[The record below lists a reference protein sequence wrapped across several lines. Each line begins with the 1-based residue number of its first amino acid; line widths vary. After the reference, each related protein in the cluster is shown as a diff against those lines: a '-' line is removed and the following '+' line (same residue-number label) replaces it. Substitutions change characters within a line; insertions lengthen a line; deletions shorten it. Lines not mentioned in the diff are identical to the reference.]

1 MKQEGL
7 SYFTD
12 TEMVS
17 VALLLF
23 MACFIGFVAW
33 VNRKGAKQQYDKLSM
48 IPLRDGGDL

>member
-12 TEMVS
+12 TAMVS
-17 VALLLF
+17 VALLIF
-23 MACFIGFVAW
+23 FTWFIGMVAW
-33 VNRKGAKQQYDKLSM
+33 VCRDGAKQRNEKLSM